1 MDSYE
6 RDSANIFVPPLNA
19 VDAHVGARL
28 RARRIF
34 LQMSEAWLAGH
45 MQVSETYLCDLEEGR
60 ARITFE
66 QQSELCRVLD
76 VADRYFYMGFG
87 KLGPPPP
94 PAKNFW
100 LRDVDRWFRDNV
112 SPFENLFLKVARQML
127 GPSGSA
133 RDLVHDAYTQLMI
146 DDRWRTVEN
155 PRAYLKAAVKNL
167 AKNRLHRE
175 RIVPMLQLDLGNMP
189 DLADIGPDAANSLV
203 ARDRLR
209 RVLAALDKLP
219 PQARKI
225 MIMRK
230 IDELSAREIARC
242 LRLSLK
248 TVEGHLARGMVL
260 LNQHLEADDNRY
272 QLVGETQA
280 VPANSSGSS
289 AVD

>member
-1 MDSYE
+1 
-6 RDSANIFVPPLNA
+6 
-19 VDAHVGARL
+19 
-28 RARRIF
+28 
-34 LQMSEAWLAGH
+34 MSEEWLAGYL
-45 MQVSETYLCDLEEGR
+45 QISEEQLCDLEEGR

-66 QQSELCRVLD
+66 IQLELCRLLD

-87 KLGPPPP
+87 KSAPPPP
-94 PAKNFW
+94 PEKKSW
-100 LRDVDRWFRDNV
+100 LRDVDLWFRDNV

-155 PRAYLKAAVKNL
+155 PRAYLKIAVKNL

-175 RIVPMLQLDLGNMP
+175 RIVPMLQLDLGSMP

-209 RVLAALDKLP
+209 RVLAALEKLP

-230 IDELSAREIARC
+230 IDDLSAREIAGR

-260 LNQHLEADDNRY
+260 LNQHLEADENRY
-272 QLVGETQA
+272 QLVGGAQA
-280 VPANSSGSS
+280 VPIKSSGSS